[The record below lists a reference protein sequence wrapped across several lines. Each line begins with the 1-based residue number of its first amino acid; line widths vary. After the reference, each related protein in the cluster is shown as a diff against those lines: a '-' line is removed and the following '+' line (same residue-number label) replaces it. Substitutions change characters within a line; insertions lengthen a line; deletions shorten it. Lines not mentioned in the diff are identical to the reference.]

1 MKTCVYAAALVIP
14 LALLPNCKK
23 DSEGMTLAE
32 AKQALDESQLSSQA
46 MNLTSSSVD
55 ISTHFTIGDAVEA
68 AAAELR
74 TFIESQL
81 PCADIQVSKGE
92 LDVTYGAKEG
102 SCTYRGHT
110 YSGNHHM
117 TVVRNE
123 QGNVQVD
130 HTWTDLSDGTV
141 EVTGSATVTWDFAEG
156 ERHVKH
162 ELTWTRLS
170 DGKQGTGSGDRT
182 QSVLEGGLFEG
193 IQIDGSKEWKSDAG
207 QWDLA
212 IDGVQMRWVD
222 AVPQAGAYV
231 LRTPKGKSAK
241 LSFQRVDT
249 TKIQVTV
256 SSGDRSFDFN
266 VITLP
271 SE

>member
-1 MKTCVYAAALVIP
+1 MRTFVYAAALALP

-32 AKQALDESQLSSQA
+32 ARQALDESQLSSQA

-55 ISTHFTIGDAVEA
+55 IATHFTIGDAVEA
-68 AAAELR
+68 AADELR
-74 TFIESQL
+74 TFIQSQL
-81 PCADIQVSKGE
+81 PCADIQVAKGD
-92 LDVTYGAKEG
+92 LDVTYGAKAG
-102 SCTYRGHT
+102 NCTYRGHT
-110 YSGNHHM
+110 YTGNHHM
-117 TVVRNE
+117 TVVRNDT
-123 QGNVQVD
+123 GDVQVD
-130 HTWTDLSDGTV
+130 HTWTELSDGRV
-141 EVTGSATVTWDFAEG
+141 AVTGSATVTWDFSDAE
-156 ERHVKH
+156 RRVQH

-193 IQIDGSKEWKSDAG
+193 IQVDGSKQWKSNGG

-222 AVPQAGAYV
+222 AVPQAGQYV
-231 LRTPKGKSAK
+231 LRTPKGKSAT
-241 LSFQRVDT
+241 LAFSRVDT

-256 SSGDRSFDFN
+256 SSGDKSFDFN
-266 VITLP
+266 VTTLP
-271 SE
+271 DE

>member
-1 MKTCVYAAALVIP
+1 MKTFVYASALVLP
-14 LALLPNCKK
+14 LSLLPNCKK
-23 DSEGMTLAE
+23 DSESMTLAE

-68 AAAELR
+68 AADELR
-74 TFIESQL
+74 TFIQSQL
-81 PCADIQVSKGE
+81 PCADIQVAKGE

-102 SCTYRGHT
+102 NCTYRGHT

-117 TVVRNE
+117 TVVRNDE
-123 QGNVQVD
+123 GDVQVD
-130 HTWTDLSDGTV
+130 HAWTALSNGTV
-141 EVTGSATVTWDFAEG
+141 EVSGSATVTWNFAEG
-156 ERHVKH
+156 ERQVKH

-170 DGKQGTGSGDRT
+170 DGKQGVGSGDRT

-193 IQIDGSKEWKSDAG
+193 IQVDGSREWKSDGG

-231 LRTPKGKSAK
+231 LRTPKGKTAT
-241 LSFQRVDT
+241 LSFERVDT

-256 SSGDRSFDFN
+256 KSGDKSFDFN

-271 SE
+271 TE

>member
-1 MKTCVYAAALVIP
+1 MKTYVIASALVLP

-23 DSEGMTLAE
+23 DDDAMTLAE
-32 AKQALDESQLSSQA
+32 AKQALDESQLSSEA

-55 ISTHFTIGDAVEA
+55 ISTHFTIGQAVEA
-68 AAAELR
+68 AADELR

-81 PCADIQVSKGE
+81 PCAEIQASKGE
-92 LDVTYGAKEG
+92 LDVTYGAREG
-102 SCTYRGHT
+102 NCTYRGHT
-110 YSGNHHM
+110 YTGNHHM
-117 TVVRNE
+117 SVVRNDE
-123 QGNVQVD
+123 GNVEVD
-130 HTWTDLSDGTV
+130 HTWTDLSNGKV
-141 EVTGSATVTWDFAEG
+141 EVTGSAQVTWNFADG
-156 ERHVKH
+156 ERRVQH
-162 ELTWTRLS
+162 ELTWTRIS

-193 IQIDGSKEWKSDAG
+193 IQVDGSREWKSDGG

-222 AVPQAGAYV
+222 AVPQAGQYV

-241 LSFQRVDT
+241 LAFERVDS

-256 SSGDRSFDFN
+256 SSGDKSFDFN

-271 SE
+271 QE

>member
-23 DSEGMTLAE
+23 DSDSLTLAE
-32 AKQALDESQLSSQA
+32 AKEALDESQLSSQA
-46 MNLTSSSVD
+46 MNLTSSSVE

-68 AAAELR
+68 AADELR

-92 LDVTYGAKEG
+92 LDVTYGAKAG
-102 SCTYRGHT
+102 NCTYRGHT

-117 TVVRNE
+117 SVVRNE

-130 HTWTDLSDGTV
+130 HTWTELSDGTV

-156 ERHVKH
+156 ERHVEH
-162 ELTWTRLS
+162 ELNWTRLS

-182 QSVLEGGLFEG
+182 QRVLEGGLFEG
-193 IQIDGSKEWKSDAG
+193 IQIDGSREWKSDRG

-222 AVPQAGAYV
+222 AVPQAGSYV

-241 LSFQRVDT
+241 LAFQRVDT

-256 SSGDRSFDFN
+256 SSGDKSFDFN
-266 VITLP
+266 VTTLP